1 MEDGG
6 NARHIRIIDGRFQY
20 GTIAAALT
28 IVLAGVLLFA
38 GGTTLY
44 YLLLARAAGSAA
56 RPELLLVILPPLL
69 LNDLVIMLLFI
80 VLGILATHRIAG
92 PVYRIEVDI
101 ERVLA
106 GEKGV
111 RVRTRKRDA
120 FPDLAERVNEL
131 IERIDNSR
139 KG

>member
-1 MEDGG
+1 MEDGR
-6 NARHIRIIDGRFQY
+6 NARHIMVIDGRFQY
-20 GTIAAALT
+20 GTIAVALT
-28 IVLAGVLLFA
+28 IILAGVLLFA
-38 GGTTLY
+38 GGTTLF
-44 YLLLARAAGSAA
+44 YLLGHMSGSPA

-69 LNDLVIMLLFI
+69 LNDLVIVLLFI

-111 RVRTRKRDA
+111 HVHTRKRDA

-131 IERIDNSR
+131 IERIDKSR
-139 KG
+139 

>member
-1 MEDGG
+1 MEGSR
-6 NARHIRIIDGRFQY
+6 NTRHIKVIDGRFQY
-20 GTIAAALT
+20 GTIAVALT

-38 GGTTLY
+38 AGTTLY
-44 YLLLARAAGSAA
+44 YLLAHTAGSAP

-69 LNDLVIMLLFI
+69 LNDLVIMVLFI

-92 PVYRIEVDI
+92 PVYRIEIDI
-101 ERVLA
+101 DRVLA

-111 RVRTRKRDA
+111 RVRTRRRDA

-131 IERIDNSR
+131 IERIDDSR
-139 KG
+139 QG

>member
-1 MEDGG
+1 MEG
-6 NARHIRIIDGRFQY
+6 NRNMRRIKVIDGRFQY
-20 GTIAAALT
+20 GTIAISLT
-28 IVLAGVLLFA
+28 IVVAGLIVFAAGTALSYLLAHAA
-38 GGTTLY
+38 GG
-44 YLLLARAAGSAA
+44 AA

-69 LNDLVIMLLFI
+69 INDLAIMLLFI
-80 VLGILATHRIAG
+80 VMGIFATHRIAG
-92 PVYRIEVDI
+92 PVYRIEIDI

-131 IERIDNSR
+131 IERIDNSG

>member
-1 MEDGG
+1 MEGG
-6 NARHIRIIDGRFQY
+6 RNARKTRVIDGKFQY
-20 GTIAAALT
+20 GTIALALM
-28 IVLAGVLLFA
+28 IVLAGVVLFA
-38 GGTTLY
+38 GGATIVY
-44 YLLLARAAGSAA
+44 LLARAAGRAA
-56 RPELLLVILPPLL
+56 RPELILAILPALL
-69 LNDLVIMLLFI
+69 LNDLLIMVLFI

-92 PVYRIEVDI
+92 PIYRIEVDI

-106 GEKGV
+106 GERGV

-131 IERIDNSR
+131 IERIDGSS

>member
-1 MEDGG
+1 MEDGR
-6 NARHIRIIDGRFQY
+6 NARHRRVIDGRFQY
-20 GTIAAALT
+20 GAIAAALT
-28 IVLAGVLLFA
+28 VVLAGVLLFA
-38 GGTTLY
+38 GGTTLS
-44 YLLLARAAGSAA
+44 YLLAHAWGGAA

-69 LNDLVIMLLFI
+69 LNDLVIMILFI
-80 VLGILATHRIAG
+80 VLGILGTHRIAG

-101 ERVLA
+101 ERVLG

-120 FPDLAERVNEL
+120 FPDLAERVNDL
-131 IERIDNSR
+131 IERIDSSR

>member
-1 MEDGG
+1 MEGNR
-6 NARHIRIIDGRFQY
+6 NARRIKVIDGRFQY
-20 GTIAAALT
+20 GTVAISLT
-28 IVLAGVLLFA
+28 IVLAGLLVFA
-38 GGTTLY
+38 AGTTLY
-44 YLLLARAAGSAA
+44 YLLAHAAGGAA

-69 LNDLVIMLLFI
+69 LNDLAIMLLFI
-80 VLGILATHRIAG
+80 VLGISATHRIAG
-92 PVYRIEVDI
+92 PVYRIEIDI

-131 IERIDNSR
+131 IERIDDSR

>member
-1 MEDGG
+1 MEDGR
-6 NARHIRIIDGRFQY
+6 NARHIMVIDGRFQY
-20 GTIAAALT
+20 GTIAVALT
-28 IVLAGVLLFA
+28 IILAGVLLFA
-38 GGTTLY
+38 G
-44 YLLLARAAGSAA
+44 
-56 RPELLLVILPPLL
+56 
-69 LNDLVIMLLFI
+69 
-80 VLGILATHRIAG
+80 LGILATHRIAG

-111 RVRTRKRDA
+111 HVHTRKRDA

-131 IERIDNSR
+131 IERIDKSR

>member
-1 MEDGG
+1 MEGNR
-6 NARHIRIIDGRFQY
+6 NARRIKVIDGRFQY
-20 GTIAAALT
+20 GTIAIALT

-38 GGTTLY
+38 AGTTLY
-44 YLLLARAAGSAA
+44 YLLAHAAGSAA

-92 PVYRIEVDI
+92 PVYRIEIDI

-111 RVRTRKRDA
+111 RVRTRRRDA

>member
-1 MEDGG
+1 MEGSR
-6 NARHIRIIDGRFQY
+6 NARRIKVIDGRFQY
-20 GTIAAALT
+20 GTIAISLT
-28 IVLAGVLLFA
+28 IVLAGLLVFA
-38 GGTTLY
+38 AGTTLY
-44 YLLLARAAGSAA
+44 YLLAHAAGGTT

-69 LNDLVIMLLFI
+69 LNDLAIMLLFI

-92 PVYRIEVDI
+92 PVYRIEIDI

-111 RVRTRKRDA
+111 RVHTRKRDA

-131 IERIDNSR
+131 IERIDDSR

>member
-44 YLLLARAAGSAA
+44 YLLARAAGSAA

-131 IERIDNSR
+131 IERIDISR

>member
-1 MEDGG
+1 M
-6 NARHIRIIDGRFQY
+6 
-20 GTIAAALT
+20 
-28 IVLAGVLLFA
+28 LLFA

-44 YLLLARAAGSAA
+44 YLLAHAAGSAA

-92 PVYRIEVDI
+92 PVYRMEVDI

-106 GEKGV
+106 GDTGV
-111 RVRTRKRDA
+111 RVRTRKWDA

-131 IERIDNSR
+131 IEYIDISR

>member
-1 MEDGG
+1 MEGNR
-6 NARHIRIIDGRFQY
+6 NARRIKIIDGRFQY
-20 GTIAAALT
+20 GTIAFSLT
-28 IVLAGVLLFA
+28 IVLAGLLVFA
-38 GGTTLY
+38 AGTALY
-44 YLLLARAAGSAA
+44 YLLAHAAGGAARA
-56 RPELLLVILPPLL
+56 ELLLVILPPLL
-69 LNDLVIMLLFI
+69 LNDLAIMLLFI
-80 VLGILATHRIAG
+80 VVGILATHRIAG

-131 IERIDNSR
+131 IERIDDSR

>member
-1 MEDGG
+1 MEYGR
-6 NARHIRIIDGRFQY
+6 NARHIRVIDGRFQY
-20 GTIAAALT
+20 GAIAAALT
-28 IVLAGVLLFA
+28 VILAGVLLAA
-38 GGTTLY
+38 GGTTLF
-44 YLLLARAAGSAA
+44 YLLAHASGSTA

-92 PVYRIEVDI
+92 PVYRREVDI

-111 RVRTRKRDA
+111 RVHTRKRDA

>member
-1 MEDGG
+1 MENGRKV
-6 NARHIRIIDGRFQY
+6 RHIRVIDGRFQY
-20 GTIAAALT
+20 GTIAAALM

-44 YLLLARAAGSAA
+44 YLMAHAAGSAA
-56 RPELLLVILPPLL
+56 RPEVLLVILPPLL

-80 VLGILATHRIAG
+80 VLGILVTHRIAG

>member
-1 MEDGG
+1 MEGNR
-6 NARHIRIIDGRFQY
+6 NARRIKVIDGRFQY
-20 GTIAAALT
+20 GTIAIALT

-38 GGTTLY
+38 AGTTLY
-44 YLLLARAAGSAA
+44 DLLAHAAGSAA

-92 PVYRIEVDI
+92 PVYRIEIDI

-111 RVRTRKRDA
+111 RVRTRRRDA

>member
-1 MEDGG
+1 MENGG
-6 NARHIRIIDGRFQY
+6 NARHIRVIDGRFQY
-20 GTIAAALT
+20 GIIAVALT
-28 IVLAGVLLFA
+28 IILAGVLLFA
-38 GGTTLY
+38 AGTTLY
-44 YLLLARAAGSAA
+44 YLLAHAAGSAA
-56 RPELLLVILPPLL
+56 RPELILVILPPLL

-92 PVYRIEVDI
+92 PVYRIEIDV

-131 IERIDNSR
+131 IERIDDSR

>member
-1 MEDGG
+1 MERRR
-6 NARHIRIIDGRFQY
+6 NARHRRVIDGRFQY
-20 GTIAAALT
+20 GTVAAALT

-38 GGTTLY
+38 AGTTMY
-44 YLLLARAAGSAA
+44 YLLAHAAGSAA
-56 RPELLLVILPPLL
+56 RPDLILVILPPLL

-92 PVYRIEVDI
+92 PVYRIEIDI

-111 RVRTRKRDA
+111 RVHTRKRDA

-131 IERIDNSR
+131 IERIDSSR

>member
-1 MEDGG
+1 MEG
-6 NARHIRIIDGRFQY
+6 NRTVRRIKVIDGRFQY
-20 GTIAAALT
+20 GTIAFSLT
-28 IVLAGVLLFA
+28 IVLTGLLVSA
-38 GGTTLY
+38 AGTTLFY
-44 YLLLARAAGSAA
+44 LLARAAGSTAP
-56 RPELLLVILPPLL
+56 PELLRVILPPLL
-69 LNDLVIMLLFI
+69 LNDLAIMLLFI

-92 PVYRIEVDI
+92 PVYRIEIDI

-111 RVRTRKRDA
+111 RVRTRKGDA

-131 IERIDNSR
+131 IERFDDSR